1 MDMLIQLHLQRQN
14 DIFASIFSFS
24 AKNQQDWIK
33 IRPKLVFI
41 ISVKALVG
49 VFKQDCESF
58 VSSSQLQTQL
68 LKTCCIESKPRL
80 HSMLSRFTKLYSAM
94 ARTYVLTLFP
104 NGNLS
109 HTMVT
114 LLTHHTRGVDSGVVA
129 LDTMDMMLSVIH
141 FSNSI
146 TLGNSVCYLLC
157 NHSTTHPSMRPL
169 LQCWWWSGQDGDPTC
184 E

>member
-1 MDMLIQLHLQRQN
+1 MKTSQ
-14 DIFASIFSFS
+14 
-24 AKNQQDWIK
+24 
-33 IRPKLVFI
+33 
-41 ISVKALVG
+41 
-49 VFKQDCESF
+49 SF
-58 VSSSQLQTQL
+58 VSIPQLQTQL

-80 HSMLSRFTKLYSAM
+80 HSMLSRFTWLYSAI

-114 LLTHHTRGVDSGVVA
+114 LLTHHTRGVVSGVVA
-129 LDTMDMMLSVIH
+129 LDTMDMMSSVIH

-157 NHSTTHPSMRPL
+157 NHSTPYSATHPSMRPL
-169 LQCWWWSGQDGDPTC
+169 LQCWWWSGLDEDPTC
-184 E
+184 K